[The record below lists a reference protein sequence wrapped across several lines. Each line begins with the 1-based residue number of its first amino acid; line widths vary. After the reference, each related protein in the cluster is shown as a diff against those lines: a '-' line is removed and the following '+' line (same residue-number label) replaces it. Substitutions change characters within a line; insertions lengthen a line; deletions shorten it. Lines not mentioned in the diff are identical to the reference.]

1 VGGRS
6 RLSRR
11 PGRLGRLAA
20 ALAVGLVL
28 APVGPAAAQPAPSQP
43 KYLAYLEFAGSD
55 PAEIV
60 TLKRAYNDAV
70 AKYNRALYEYWVTLE
85 RVNRLVDLHAASS
98 DPAVKKK
105 ARDEAEPLRA
115 KLTVLGREV
124 RSLASGVDE
133 AARRATSGGV
143 PVTR

>member
-1 VGGRS
+1 V
-6 RLSRR
+6 SRR

-20 ALAVGLVL
+20 ALAVGLVV
-28 APVGPAAAQPAPSQP
+28 APVGPATAQPAPSQP
-43 KYLAYLEFAGSD
+43 KYLAYLEFAASD

-70 AKYNRALYEYWVTLE
+70 AKYNRALYDYWVTLE
-85 RVNRLVDLHAASS
+85 RINRLVDLHATSP
-98 DPAVKKK
+98 DPAVRQK
-105 ARDEAEPLRA
+105 ARDEAQPLRA
-115 KLTVLGREV
+115 KLADLGREV
-124 RSLASGVDE
+124 RSLATGVDQ